1 MLSGTNPD
9 RGAFINP
16 ALPERARIVIVGG
29 GIIGASTLYHLAK
42 EGVQDCVLLERD
54 RFASGTTWHAAGI
67 TTRIRDSRGQSSLV
81 QYTSDLFR
89 ALEAET
95 GQATG
100 YRENGALYIA
110 TNPIRHE
117 LLKRQA
123 SASKHMGVR
132 FDTLTPEECKERWP
146 LLYVDDV
153 LGGVFIHGNGQVNPL
168 DATMALIKGARQR
181 GAGAFEHTPVE
192 DVLIRDGRAIA
203 VRTPRGDIA
212 CDRVLL
218 AGGLWSRKI
227 AKRLGVALP
236 LHAAEHYYIVTEPM
250 PLLAR
255 TTPVL
260 GNPDERAY
268 FKEDAGKLLVGFFE
282 AVARPWPRQ
291 GEEIPNGFSFSELP
305 GDLEHIE
312 PQLNLAFRRVPSLKD
327 VGIKLFFCGPES
339 FTSDSRAL
347 MGPTA
352 EVRGLYV
359 AAGFNSY
366 GILSSGGAGQV
377 MAAWLRDE
385 IPPLAMTT
393 MHAQRTMTFQ
403 ANTRY
408 MRDRV
413 VEALGFNMS
422 LHWPGHQLRT
432 ARNIR
437 HSPVHDCLMAA
448 GAVMGERAGW
458 EIPLYY
464 DSPGATLPNTPSL
477 AYQEWFPR
485 LAAECTAAR
494 DGASLV
500 DQSCY
505 GKLLVSGP
513 DAAKALNRLSAN
525 DMDVPVGRS
534 VYTHWLNVRGGIEAD
549 VVVIRQSLQQFL
561 VVTGPGGQVRDRCW
575 FEANIPPE
583 LNVQIHDVSAQY
595 GMFALNGPT
604 SRAILQ
610 ALTDV
615 DLSNQALPFGHAQ
628 LIDIGYGRAWVVR
641 RSYFGEL
648 GYEIFPTTDLCRHIY
663 TVLFEEGKPRGLI
676 NAGFFALL
684 HSRLEKGFVHYG
696 ADISEGDT
704 PLEAGLK
711 FAVAFEKPAG
721 FIGREALVRQ
731 RDAGPLEAR
740 IVKLRVRGATQRNG
754 PYLYRNEPVW
764 KGTEI
769 VGYVTSGAWGF
780 RLGASLGMAS
790 MLRKSGVTIAWLA
803 EGDFEVEVAGVRH
816 AVDLQFEGFYDPK
829 SERMRL

>member
-1 MLSGTNPD
+1 MT
-9 RGAFINP
+9 A
-16 ALPERARIVIVGG
+16 ALPERARVVIIGG

-42 EGVQDCVLLERD
+42 GGVHDCVLLERD
-54 RFASGTTWHAAGI
+54 RFASGTTWHAAGL
-67 TTRIRDSRGQSSLV
+67 TTRIRDSRGQSRLV
-81 QYTSDLFR
+81 QYTSDLFQS
-89 ALEAET
+89 LEAET

-132 FDTLTPEECKERWP
+132 VDLLTAAEAKERWP
-146 LLYVDDV
+146 LLFVDDV

-168 DATMALIKGARQR
+168 DAAMALIKGARR
-181 GAGAFEHTPVE
+181 CGANAFEHTPVE
-192 DVLIRDGRAIA
+192 DVLIRDGRVVG
-203 VRTPRGDIA
+203 VRTARGDIA

-218 AGGLWSRKI
+218 AGGLWSHKI

-236 LHAAEHYYIVTEPM
+236 LQAAEHYYIVTEPI
-250 PLLAR
+250 PSLAR

-268 FKEDAGKLLVGFFE
+268 YKEDAGKLLVGFFE
-282 AVARPWPRQ
+282 AIARPWPPR
-291 GEEIPNGFSFSELP
+291 GKEIPKEFSFTELP

-312 PQLNLAFRRVPSLKD
+312 PQLNLAFRRVPVLKD

-339 FTSDSRAL
+339 FTSDSRAF

-366 GILSSGGAGQV
+366 GILSSGGVGKV
-377 MAAWLRDE
+377 MAAWLTE
-385 IPPLAMTT
+385 GIPPLAMTA
-393 MHAQRTMTFQ
+393 MHAQRAMAFQ

-408 MRDRV
+408 MQDRV
-413 VEALGFNMS
+413 VEALGYNMS

-437 HSPVHDCLMAA
+437 HSPVHDRLMAA
-448 GAVMGERAGW
+448 GAIMGERAGW

-464 DSPGATLPNTPSL
+464 DAAGAVLPKTPSL
-477 AYQEWFPR
+477 SYQEWFPR
-485 LAAECTAAR
+485 LTAECAAAR
-494 DGASLV
+494 DRAVLV

-513 DAAKALNRLSAN
+513 DAARALNHVSAN
-525 DMDVPVGRS
+525 EMDVPGGRS
-534 VYTHWLNVRGGIEAD
+534 VYTQWLNVRGGIEAD
-549 VVVIRQSLQQFL
+549 VVVIRQSREQFL
-561 VVTGPGGQVRDRCW
+561 IVTGPGGQVRDRCW

-583 LNVQIHDVSAQY
+583 LSVQIHDVSAQY
-595 GMFALNGPT
+595 GMFSLSGPL

-610 ALTDV
+610 ALTDA
-615 DLSNQALPFGHAQ
+615 DLSNEALPFGHGQ

-648 GYEIFPTTDLCRHIY
+648 GYEIFPTSDLCRHVY
-663 TVLFEEGKPRGLI
+663 DVLFEEGKPHGLV

-696 ADISEGDT
+696 ADIGEDDT

-711 FAVAFEKPAG
+711 FAIAFDKPGG

-731 RDAGPLEAR
+731 QNAGPLESR
-740 IVKLRVRGATQRNG
+740 IVNLRVREATQHTG

-764 KGTEI
+764 KAGEI

-780 RLGASLGMAS
+780 RLDLSFGMVS
-790 MLRKSGVTIAWLA
+790 VWHKGGVTAKWLA
-803 EGDFEVEVAGVRH
+803 EGAFDVEVAGVRH
-816 AVDLQFEGFYDPK
+816 AVDMQFAGFYDPK
-829 SERMRL
+829 GDRLRG

>member
-1 MLSGTNPD
+1 MTSV
-9 RGAFINP
+9 
-16 ALPERARIVIVGG
+16 LPERARIVIIGG

-42 EGVQDCVLLERD
+42 SGVQECVLLERD
-54 RFASGTTWHAAGI
+54 RFASGTTWHAAGL
-67 TTRIRDSRGQSSLV
+67 TTRIRDSRGQSRLV
-81 QYTSDLFR
+81 QYTSDLCR
-89 ALEAET
+89 SLEVET

-110 TNPIRHE
+110 TNPIRYE
-117 LLKRQA
+117 LLMRQA

-132 FDTLTPEECKERWP
+132 VDPLTRDEVKERWP
-146 LLYVDDV
+146 LLHVDDV

-168 DATMALIKGARQR
+168 DLAMALIKGARQH
-181 GAGAFEHTPVE
+181 GASAFENTPVV
-192 DVLIRDGRAIA
+192 DVLVRDGCAIG

-218 AGGLWSRKI
+218 AGGLWSHQI

-250 PLLAR
+250 SSLAN

-260 GNPDERAY
+260 GNPDERTY
-268 FKEDAGKLLVGFFE
+268 YKEDAGKLLVGFFE
-282 AVARPWPRQ
+282 AVARPWPRR
-291 GEEIPNGFSFSELP
+291 GEDVPKEFSFTELP
-305 GDLEHIE
+305 GDLDHIE

-366 GILSSGGAGQV
+366 GILSSGGAGKV
-377 MAAWLRDE
+377 MAAWLLDG
-385 IPPLAMTT
+385 IPPLSIAAM
-393 MHAQRTMTFQ
+393 HSQRAMPFQ

-408 MRDRV
+408 MHDRV

-422 LHWPGHQLRT
+422 LHWPGQQLRT

-437 HSPVHDCLMAA
+437 HSPLHDALLAA
-448 GAVMGERAGW
+448 GAIMGERAGW

-464 DSPGATLPNTPSL
+464 DTPGATLPKTPSL

-494 DGASLV
+494 DRAALV

-513 DAAKALNRLSAN
+513 DAAAALNYVSAN
-525 DMDVPVGRS
+525 EMDVPVGRS

-549 VVVIRQSLQQFL
+549 VVVIRQSMRQFL
-561 VVTGPGGQVRDRCW
+561 VITGPGGQVRDRCW
-575 FEANIPPE
+575 FEAKVPPG

-595 GMFALNGPT
+595 GMFSLNGPA
-604 SRAILQ
+604 SRRILQ
-610 ALTDV
+610 ALTDT
-615 DLSNQALPFGHAQ
+615 DLSNDNLPFGHGR
-628 LIDIGYGRAWVVR
+628 LIDIGYGRAWIVR

-663 TVLFEEGKPRGLI
+663 SVLMEEGKAHGLV

-696 ADISEGDT
+696 TDISEDDT

-711 FAVAFEKPAG
+711 FAVAFDKRGG
-721 FIGREALVRQ
+721 FIGRESLLRQ
-731 RDAGPLEAR
+731 RHGEPLETR
-740 IVKLRVRGATQRNG
+740 IVKLKVRQATQSTG
-754 PYLYRNEPVW
+754 PYLYRNEPIW
-764 KGTEI
+764 KGGRI

-780 RLGASLGMAS
+780 RLDASLGMAS
-790 MLRKSGVTIAWLA
+790 VWRKGGVTVGSLA

-816 AVDLQFEGFYDPK
+816 EIDLQFSGFYDPK
-829 SERMRL
+829 SERLRG